1 MKKILLLF
9 LMIFMSAPCFAFQNY
24 MVLTDKQ
31 ISKIKV
37 SNEEIITVQP
47 IKALNNEGKAMII
60 LPHQT
65 GYTRL
70 SFCKGKKHIN
80 LLVKVSENETCI
92 KHVNGIKLIPID
104 LPPEL
109 K

>member
-1 MKKILLLF
+1 MKKILLVLIMMF
-9 LMIFMSAPCFAFQNY
+9 ASLPCFAFQNY

-47 IKALNNEGKAMII
+47 IKALNNEGKAMMII
-60 LPHQT
+60 PHNI
-65 GYTRL
+65 GYARL

-80 LLVKVSENETCI
+80 LLVKVTENETCI
-92 KHVNGIKLIPID
+92 KHVNGVKLIPID

-109 K
+109 R

>member
-1 MKKILLLF
+1 
-9 LMIFMSAPCFAFQNY
+9 
-24 MVLTDKQ
+24 
-31 ISKIKV
+31 
-37 SNEEIITVQP
+37 
-47 IKALNNEGKAMII
+47 MII
-60 LPHQT
+60 IPHQT

>member
-1 MKKILLLF
+1 MKKILSLF
-9 LMIFMSAPCFAFQNY
+9 FIIFMSAPCFAFQNY

-80 LLVKVSENETCI
+80 LIVKVEKSPF
-92 KHVNGIKLIPID
+92 L
-104 LPPEL
+104 
-109 K
+109 

>member
-1 MKKILLLF
+1 MNKPNDF
-9 LMIFMSAPCFAFQNY
+9 DNVQAFGEY
-24 MVLTDKQ
+24 TPLPAGGYVCRIMGVEET
-31 ISKIKV
+31 V
-37 SNEEIITVQP
+37 SSN
-47 IKALNNEGKAMII
+47 GKAMII
-60 LPHQT
+60 IPHQT

-70 SFCKGKKHIN
+70 SFCKGKKLIN